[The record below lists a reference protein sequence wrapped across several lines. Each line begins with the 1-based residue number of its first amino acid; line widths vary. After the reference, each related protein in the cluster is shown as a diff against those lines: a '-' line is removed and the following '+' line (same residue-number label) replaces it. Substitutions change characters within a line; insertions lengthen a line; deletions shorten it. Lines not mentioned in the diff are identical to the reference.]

1 MVSVDVYFQERKKK
15 DDAMEHFTPVL
26 TDAGVVVQQ
35 LNGRTAC
42 LN

>member
-1 MVSVDVYFQERKKK
+1 MKEKKK
-15 DDAMEHFTPVL
+15 DDAMEQFTPEL
-26 TDAGVVVQQ
+26 TDAGVVQQ